1 MNMSDNQRTEN
12 TEESPMSSE
21 EWVQEKLQPTLEQFG
36 EREETFEA
44 DSGIEINR
52 LYTPDDLEDFDYE
65 EDLGYPGAYPYTR
78 GIYPTMYRGRLW
90 TFRQYSGMETAE
102 ETNERFKYLL
112 DEGQTGLSVA
122 MDLPSQIG
130 YDSDDDRA
138 RGEVGKV
145 GVAVD
150 SLRDMERVFEDIPLD
165 EISTSMTING
175 TAAVMIAMYKALGD
189 KQGVDSEEL
198 RGTMQNDI
206 LKEFAARGTWT
217 LPVEP
222 SMRLI
227 VDTIEYCTEEMPNYN
242 PISIAGAHFRDA
254 GATPAEE
261 MAYTLADGIAY
272 VQACLD
278 RGLDVDEFAPQLSWF
293 FYTYT
298 NFFEEIAK
306 YRAGRRLWADIMRD
320 EFDAENP
327 KSWQFR
333 AGCVCGGKSLTKEEP
348 LNNIARVA
356 IEMMAASAAGLQSVF
371 TAAYDEAYTIPTE
384 ESARVALRTQQIVA
398 HETDLAKTVDP
409 LGGSYFVEKLTDD
422 MEDRILEIMDE
433 IEERGGMVECIKDGY
448 IQRRLSKRAY
458 EYEKELES
466 GDRVLVGKNKFT
478 SDDDSTEIETYEI
491 EDAVEQAQIERLQQL
506 REERDDEAVEA
517 SLDALRE
524 AAKGEENMMP
534 YIVDAVKAYAT
545 VGEIMDTLRDVFG
558 EHQPS
563 QAI

>member
-1 MNMSDNQRTEN
+1 MPDGEETRDSTEPAL
-12 TEESPMSSE
+12 SRE
-21 EWVQEKLQPTLEQFG
+21 EWKTDYLEPVLDRFG
-36 EREETFEA
+36 ERKNSFES
-44 DSGIEINR
+44 DSEIEINR
-52 LYTPDDLEDFDYE
+52 LYTPEDISDLDYE
-65 EDLGYPGAYPYTR
+65 EELGYPGTFPYTR

-90 TFRQYSGMETAE
+90 TMRQYSGMDTAA
-102 ETNERFKYLL
+102 ETNERYKYLL
-112 DEGQTGLSVA
+112 EEGQTGLSVA

-130 YDSDDDRA
+130 YDSDDSQA

-145 GVAVD
+145 GVAID
-150 SLRDMERVFEDIPLD
+150 SLRDMERLFDGIPLD

-175 TAAVMIAMYKALGD
+175 TAAIMIAMYKAVGD
-189 KQGVDSEEL
+189 DQGVDGEQL

-217 LPVEP
+217 LPVEA

-227 VDTIEYCTEEMPNYN
+227 VDTIEYCSEEMPNYN

-254 GATPAEE
+254 GSTPAEE

-278 RGLDVDEFAPQLSWF
+278 RGLDIDEFAPQLSWF

-298 NFFEEIAK
+298 NFFEEVAK
-306 YRAGRRLWADIMRD
+306 YRAGRRLWADIMRE

-371 TAAYDEAYTIPTE
+371 TAAYDEAYSIPTE
-384 ESARVALRTQQIVA
+384 DSARVALRTQQIVA
-398 HETDLAKTVDP
+398 HETDIAMTVDP
-409 LGGSYFVEKLTDD
+409 LGGSYFVETLTNE

-448 IQRRLSKRAY
+448 IQRRLSERAY
-458 EYEKELES
+458 EYQKDVES
-466 GDRVLVGKNKFT
+466 EERIIVGKNKFT
-478 SDDDSTEIETYEI
+478 SDTQQDVETYER
-491 EDAVEQAQIERLQQL
+491 DSAVETAQTERLENL
-506 REERDDEAVEA
+506 REERDRSAVESA
-517 SLDALRE
+517 LSELRE
-524 AAKGEENMMP
+524 AAEGNENMMP
-534 YIVDAVKAYAT
+534 YIVAAVKSYAT
-545 VGEIMDTLRDVFG
+545 VGEIMGVLREVFG
-558 EHQPS
+558 EYQPP
-563 QAI
+563 QTI

>member
-1 MNMSDNQRTEN
+1 MSDGKQTRDSKNSA
-12 TEESPMSSE
+12 SPRSE
-21 EWVQEKLQPTLEQFG
+21 WEREHLKPVLERFG
-36 EREETFEA
+36 ERKETFET
-44 DSGIEINR
+44 DSGIDVNR
-52 LYTPDDLEDFDYE
+52 VYSPEDIADLDYE

-78 GIYPTMYRGRLW
+78 GIYPTMYRGRIW
-90 TFRQYSGMETAE
+90 TMRQYSGMGTAE
-102 ETNERFKYLL
+102 ETNERYKYLL
-112 DEGQTGLSVA
+112 EEGQTGLSVA

-130 YDSDDDRA
+130 YDSDDPKA
-138 RGEVGKV
+138 KGEVGKV

-175 TAAVMIAMYKALGD
+175 TAAVMIAMYKAIGD

-222 SMRLI
+222 SMRLV
-227 VDTIEYCTEEMPNYN
+227 VDTIEYCTQEMPNYN

-272 VQACLD
+272 VRACLD
-278 RGLDVDEFAPQLSWF
+278 RGLDIDEFAPQLSWF

-306 YRAGRRLWADIMRD
+306 YRAGRRLWADIMRE
-320 EFDAENP
+320 EFEAEDP

-333 AGCVCGGKSLTKEEP
+333 AGCVCGGMSLTKEEP

-371 TAAYDEAYTIPTE
+371 TAAYDEAYSIPTE
-384 ESARVALRTQQIVA
+384 SSARTALRTQQIVA
-398 HETDLAKTVDP
+398 HETDMAKTVDP
-409 LGGSYFVEKLTDD
+409 LGGSYFVESLTAD
-422 MEDRILEIMDE
+422 MEDKILETIDS
-433 IEERGGMVECIKDGY
+433 IEERGGMVECVKDGY
-448 IQRRLSKRAY
+448 IQSRISQRAY
-458 EYEKELES
+458 EYQKEIES
-466 GDRVLVGKNKFT
+466 GERVVVGKNKFT
-478 SDDDSTEIETYEI
+478 SDDQEEIETYEV
-491 EDAVEQAQIERLQQL
+491 EDEVEQAQIKRLENL
-506 REERDDEAVEA
+506 REERDENAVEE
-517 SLDALRE
+517 ALEGLRQ
-524 AAKGEENMMP
+524 AAQGEENMMP
-534 YIVDAVKAYAT
+534 YIVTAVKAYAT
-545 VGEIMDTLRDVFG
+545 VGEIMGILRDIFG
-558 EHQPS
+558 EYQPS
-563 QAI
+563 QTV